1 MIERSTTSIMA
12 VKTVIMIVQIHNGAR
27 REEERVRRRGKEDT
41 VRVQGGY
48 SESTV
53 GYSED
58 TVRVHWG
65 TVRVQ
70 LGYSE
75 GTVGYSEDTVRVHW
89 GTVRVQFGYSG
100 IRREEERV
108 RRRRKGGYI
117 EGTGRIQ

>member
-1 MIERSTTSIMA
+1 M
-12 VKTVIMIVQIHNGAR
+12 
-27 REEERVRRRGKEDT
+27 
-41 VRVQGGY
+41 RVQW
-48 SESTV
+48 

-75 GTVGYSEDTVRVHW
+75 
-89 GTVRVQFGYSG
+89 

-108 RRRRKGGYI
+108 RRRREGGYI
-117 EGTGRIQ
+117 